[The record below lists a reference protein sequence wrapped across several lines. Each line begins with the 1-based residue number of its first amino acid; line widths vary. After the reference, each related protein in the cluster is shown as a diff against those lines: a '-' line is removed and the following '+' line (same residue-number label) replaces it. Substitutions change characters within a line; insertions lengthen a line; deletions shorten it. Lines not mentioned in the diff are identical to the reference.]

1 MHPFAPCPFGPV
13 ILNEDALDS
22 LLCMVKS
29 NYFDVSME
37 GLCSLARLVQTKA
50 NCILIGSVPS
60 VISLLCLFLDNDNT
74 EIIYPTLIILK
85 FLLNQHKNLV
95 SQFSLKKGLG
105 QNLGKTYKNLIQDV
119 KKKMI

>member
-1 MHPFAPCPFGPV
+1 MYKIGIFTTTRAEFGILYPV
-13 ILNEDALDS
+13 ISYLD
-22 LLCMVKS
+22 KS
-29 NYFDVSME
+29 NYFDVSVE

-50 NCILIGSVPS
+50 NCILIRSVPS
-60 VISLLCLFLDNDNT
+60 IISFLCLFLDNDNT

-119 KKKMI
+119 KKNMM